1 MGVLNSS
8 KAIGQVTGSL
18 LAGFIFDLGNK
29 LPFLISALII
39 LIAFIIMLPMN
50 SNVTESN
57 IV

>member
-18 LAGFIFDLGNK
+18 TAGFIFDLGNK
-29 LPFLISALII
+29 LPFLISAII
-39 LIAFIIMLPMN
+39 LIAFIIMIPTN
-50 SNVTESN
+50 SNETESN